1 MKRHCALCD
10 GDCHPTNYCTVIS
23 PEDRLKTVVNKMV
36 CYNCFGNHAV
46 ANCQSR
52 FRCCVC
58 GRKHHTSL
66 HTSIVEGTNTAA
78 MATTISMNTKT
89 TANKSYSKSNLHLL
103 IKEHSMPSFSPSLQR
118 RLIWKRSIESFSPFK
133 ESDRETKNLNGTTSF
148 NFLSSKSTI
157 TEWQSRQTSSKT
169 SLLLSKIRTATSSSS
184 YRI

>member
-66 HTSIVEGTNTAA
+66 HTSIAEGTNTAA

-89 TANKSYSKSNLHLL
+89 TANKAYSKSSLFVFLDTAIVNLESKRNQISGGTLVDKGAQKARFL
-103 IKEHSMPSFSPSLQR
+103 PSLQR
-118 RLIWKRSIESFSPFK
+118 RLI
-133 ESDRETKNLNGTTSF
+133 
-148 NFLSSKSTI
+148 
-157 TEWQSRQTSSKT
+157 
-169 SLLLSKIRTATSSSS
+169 
-184 YRI
+184 